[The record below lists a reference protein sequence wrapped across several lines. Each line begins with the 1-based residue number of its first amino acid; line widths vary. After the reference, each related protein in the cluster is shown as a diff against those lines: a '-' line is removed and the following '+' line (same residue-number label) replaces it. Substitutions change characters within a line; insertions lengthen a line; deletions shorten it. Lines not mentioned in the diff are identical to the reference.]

1 MKQLTLSDVILAF
14 RDEPTAISD
23 RLQALGLDNKDIS
36 SKFSRELLSTLVLGT
51 SFLKFVQEN
60 VGALGIEELT
70 EPTPLPANYKNPFEK
85 SGAKIGDR
93 LIALGLGDEAKEL
106 FSKDTL
112 NLEVLGS
119 EFENFIKQNQDK
131 FLGEMEKQA
140 VKGAQNA

>member
-14 RDEPTAISD
+14 RDEPTSIAD
-23 RLQALGLDNKDIS
+23 RLNALGIDKKNVS
-36 SKFSRELLSTLVLGT
+36 SKFSKELLSTQVLGA
-51 SFLKFVQEN
+51 SFLRFVQEN
-60 VGALGIEELT
+60 VDALGIEELT
-70 EPTPLPANYKNPFEK
+70 EATPLPANYKNPFEK

-93 LIALGLGDEAKEL
+93 LIALGLGDEAKAL
-106 FSKDTL
+106 FSKDAL

>member
-14 RDEPTAISD
+14 RDEPTAIVD
-23 RLQALGLDNKDIS
+23 RLQALGLDAKALEG
-36 SKFSRELLSTLVLGT
+36 KFSKELLSTQVLGS
-51 SFLKFVQEN
+51 SFLKFLQDNLEILGVEEAIPAQE
-60 VGALGIEELT
+60 
-70 EPTPLPANYKNPFEK
+70 LPADYKNPFEK